1 MEITE
6 VRVKL
11 VQKSNERL
19 KAFCSITFDGEYVV
33 RDLKI
38 IEGTNG
44 LFVAMPSRK
53 LSDHCPKCG
62 SKNHL
67 RARHCNECGAGLNEN
82 RASRDSAGRTK
93 LHADV
98 AHPINTRCRERIQ
111 KAIVK
116 AFEEEMDRAKEPGYV
131 PPKLDEDDYEGSDY
145 EQLVADLKRDRGRPA
160 EAPEAEPPTPEG
172 MGHPTSTPE
181 GTVQPSEPE
190 PEPEPE
196 EPSTSE
202 GTVQPSEP
210 EAEPE
215 PEPEEPST
223 PEGIGQPTPEAEES
237 EKPAEQSKRDDD
249 FSAGIL

>member
-82 RASRDSAGRTK
+82 RAGRDSAGRTK

-116 AFEEEMDRAKEPGYV
+116 AFEEEMERAKEPGYV
-131 PPKLDEDDYEGSDY
+131 APKLDEDDYEGSDY
-145 EQLVADLKRDRGRPA
+145 EQLVADLKRDRGQPA
-160 EAPEAEPPTPEG
+160 EA
-172 MGHPTSTPE
+172 
-181 GTVQPSEPE
+181 
-190 PEPEPE
+190 PEPE

-210 EAEPE
+210 EPEPEAE
-215 PEPEEPST
+215 PEPEEPAT
-223 PEGIGQPTPEAEES
+223 AEGTGQPPEPEQSQE
-237 EKPAEQSKRDDD
+237 PAEQPKRDDD

>member
-116 AFEEEMDRAKEPGYV
+116 AFEEEMERAKEPGYV

-145 EQLVADLKRDRGRPA
+145 EQLVADLKRDRGQPV
-160 EAPEAEPPTPEG
+160 EAPEPEPEAEAEEPS
-172 MGHPTSTPE
+172 TSE

-196 EPSTSE
+196 PEAEEPSTSE

-210 EAEPE
+210 EPEAEE
-215 PEPEEPST
+215 PPTPEET
-223 PEGIGQPTPEAEES
+223 GQPTPEPEQSQE
-237 EKPAEQSKRDDD
+237 PAEQPKRDDD

>member
-67 RARHCNECGAGLNEN
+67 RARYCNECGARLNEN
-82 RASRDSAGRTK
+82 RALRDSAGRTK

-116 AFEEEMDRAKEPGYV
+116 AFEEEMERAKEPDYV

-160 EAPEAEPPTPEG
+160 EAPEPPTSSPEG
-172 MGHPTSTPE
+172 MGYPIKPDE
-181 GTVQPSEPE
+181 V
-190 PEPEPE
+190 
-196 EPSTSE
+196 STSE
-202 GTVQPSEP
+202 GTGQPFK
-210 EAEPE
+210 
-215 PEPEEPST
+215 PEEP
-223 PEGIGQPTPEAEES
+223 
-237 EKPAEQSKRDDD
+237 AEQPKRDDD